1 MRKHQNTYGK
11 REQICKHWGF
21 ESLGYNYIISGA
33 GIQQGRGS
41 TRSRM
46 TYFNDFQGGVRGV
59 SPRVLYFVIA
69 ILLGYI
75 TLDFLLHH
83 SGSSECVKSI
93 LDAVQEKPNLEEV
106 EQEDAICKSVE
117 GHLTTE
123 PQNPDENPWNQM
135 KWVGEP
141 ARCKVKGHLI
151 ESLDPKNNFRRGF
164 SLRFAHD
171 VEDKTHVL
179 PYLLGSKVDLNRR
192 SRRVYLDLGAN
203 SFGTSIMWFMRMYP
217 CDFSEVHAF
226 EVDRN
231 LLRIPETGF
240 NESANWKPENPWAI
254 RVNEVPGIPAWM
266 LNRMTSYNYFVADI
280 DDTATESINI
290 TRFMKED
297 LMLRASDTVVVKMD
311 IEGAEWP
318 ILKRW
323 MDDPEM
329 AEIIDELFVEIHYK
343 HPSMLQYHWGKF
355 DHTREQ
361 ATQLI
366 AGLRSKGF
374 FIHAWP

>member
-11 REQICKHWGF
+11 REQICKHRGF
-21 ESLGYNYIISGA
+21 ESLGHNYIISGA

-83 SGSSECVKSI
+83 SGSSECVKLI

-164 SLRFAHD
+164 SLRFARD

-179 PYLLGSKVDLNRR
+179 PYLLG
-192 SRRVYLDLGAN
+192 
-203 SFGTSIMWFMRMYP
+203 M
-217 CDFSEVHAF
+217 HAF

-240 NESANWKPENPWAI
+240 NESANWKPENPWAV

-290 TRFMKED
+290 TRFIKED